1 MSALGAVPLALIGLA
16 LVGAGWE
23 WSPLAGIFCGYGAGL
38 LTRFSVQVEPT
49 RSHIPF
55 KGDLKDD
62 HS

>member
-23 WSPLAGIFCGYGAGL
+23 WSPLAGIFCAYGAGL
-38 LTRFSVQVEPT
+38 LTRFSVQV
-49 RSHIPF
+49 